1 MPNGLAIDRQ
11 RRMPTNN
18 NPPSM
23 RTNLCALIVLPLT
36 VALFSMLFVACDRQT
51 ALAGY
56 HDLPLDGWEAGDTVA
71 FPLDSVTE
79 GGDYLLT
86 LSLRFTASERYP
98 FSDIALLLTRC
109 LPGDTLTMPLRYT
122 LTTGR
127 SDMAG
132 NGVSLYA
139 YDFPVDTLS
148 LEPGTKGCFILKHNM
163 RLSPLPGI
171 HDVGLSLRRLE

>member
-1 MPNGLAIDRQ
+1 M
-11 RRMPTNN
+11 
-18 NPPSM
+18 
-23 RTNLCALIVLPLT
+23 VLPL
-36 VALFSMLFVACDRQT
+36 ALALLSVLFVACDRQT
-51 ALAGY
+51 AMAGY
-56 HDLPLDGWEAGDTVA
+56 RDLPSDGWEAGDTIA
-71 FPLDSVTE
+71 FPLDSVAE
-79 GGDYLLT
+79 GGDYVLT
-86 LSLRFTASERYP
+86 LSLRFTAAGGYP

-109 LPGDTLTMPLRYT
+109 LPGDTLTTPLRYT

-148 LEPGTKGCFILKHNM
+148 LEPGTKGRFMLKHDM

-171 HDVGLSLRRLE
+171 RDVGLSLRRLE

>member
-1 MPNGLAIDRQ
+1 
-11 RRMPTNN
+11 
-18 NPPSM
+18 M

-71 FPLDSVTE
+71 FPHDSVTE

-109 LPGDTLTMPLRYT
+109 LPGDTLTMPLR
-122 LTTGR
+122 
-127 SDMAG
+127 
-132 NGVSLYA
+132 
-139 YDFPVDTLS
+139 
-148 LEPGTKGCFILKHNM
+148 
-163 RLSPLPGI
+163 
-171 HDVGLSLRRLE
+171 

>member
-1 MPNGLAIDRQ
+1 
-11 RRMPTNN
+11 
-18 NPPSM
+18 M

-148 LEPGTKGCFILKHNM
+148 LELGTKGRFILKHNM